1 MDPEYKKLKD
11 CFSYIKSRT
20 DFIPE
25 TALILG
31 SGLGAI
37 AERAEVSEIIPFSE
51 IEGFPVTTVEGHAG
65 RFVFGRI
72 AGKNV
77 AIMQG
82 RVHYYEGY
90 SMQDVVLPVRL
101 LKLLGAKKLIL
112 TNAVGGINPDL
123 KPGDLMLIKDHI
135 SSFVPSPLYGANI
148 EELGVRFP
156 DMSSV
161 YSPEL
166 IEKCEQAAAETGTE
180 LKKGV
185 YLQTA
190 GPNYETP
197 AEIKMYKMLGADVV
211 GMSTACEATA
221 ANHMGMKICGISCI
235 TNLAA
240 GISDKPL
247 THEEVK
253 ETGLKSY
260 EKLLKLLTRLLE
272 II

>member
-1 MDPEYKKLKD
+1 
-11 CFSYIKSRT
+11 
-20 DFIPE
+20 
-25 TALILG
+25 
-31 SGLGAI
+31 
-37 AERAEVSEIIPFSE
+37 
-51 IEGFPVTTVEGHAG
+51 
-65 RFVFGRI
+65 
-72 AGKNV
+72 
-77 AIMQG
+77 
-82 RVHYYEGY
+82 
-90 SMQDVVLPVRL
+90 
-101 LKLLGAKKLIL
+101 
-112 TNAVGGINPDL
+112 
-123 KPGDLMLIKDHI
+123 MLIKDHI
-135 SSFVPSPLYGANI
+135 SSFVPSPLYGENI

-166 IEKCEQAAAETGTE
+166 IKKCEQAAAETGTE
-180 LKKGV
+180 LKNGV

-197 AEIKMYKMLGADVV
+197 SEIKMYKMLGADVG

-240 GISDKPL
+240 GISDQPL

-253 ETGLKSY
+253 ETGLRSY